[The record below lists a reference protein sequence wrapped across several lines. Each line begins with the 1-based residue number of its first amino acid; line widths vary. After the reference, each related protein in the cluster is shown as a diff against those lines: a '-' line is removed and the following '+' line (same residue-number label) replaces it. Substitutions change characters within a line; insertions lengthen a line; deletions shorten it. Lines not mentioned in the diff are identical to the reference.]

1 MNPIAKILGPL
12 SNIIGGLLGGIT
24 PRTAQSIKKGYL
36 FFIFI
41 LVIIAL
47 MIGWN
52 RGKHSAMIKSSP
64 LAERVND
71 VFKIDVNKERED
83 GDFGT
88 VLDSTIIS
96 ETRNARPQKIEFP
109 ARESLEPEFEGG
121 IIDHSTEKR
130 RASDLEA
137 TDNLMEGEYM
147 PFSEPERQ
155 VETLKK
161 TIDSGKPKESKEN
174 LAPMRPQADKPHNKK
189 RIEQRVPQNTPE
201 TGRDNS
207 VPVLKK
213 NTGREKTEEVE
224 LKPLK
229 GSSGII
235 EK

>member
-1 MNPIAKILGPL
+1 MAKILGPL
-12 SNIIGGLLGGIT
+12 SNMIGGILGGVS

-36 FFIFI
+36 FFIFV
-41 LVIIAL
+41 LVIIAII
-47 MIGWN
+47 IGWN
-52 RGKHSAMIKSSP
+52 RGKHSAMIKSAP

-71 VFKIDVNKERED
+71 VFKIDLSWEREA

-96 ETRNARPQKIEFP
+96 ESKNARPQKVEFP

-130 RASDLEA
+130 RASDLET

-161 TIDSGKPKESKEN
+161 TIDSDKPKESKEN
-174 LAPMRPQADKPHNKK
+174 LAPKRLHADKPHSKK
-189 RIEQRVPQNTPE
+189 THE
-201 TGRDNS
+201 TAR
-207 VPVLKK
+207 PA
-213 NTGREKTEEVE
+213 EHA
-224 LKPLK
+224 
-229 GSSGII
+229 
-235 EK
+235 